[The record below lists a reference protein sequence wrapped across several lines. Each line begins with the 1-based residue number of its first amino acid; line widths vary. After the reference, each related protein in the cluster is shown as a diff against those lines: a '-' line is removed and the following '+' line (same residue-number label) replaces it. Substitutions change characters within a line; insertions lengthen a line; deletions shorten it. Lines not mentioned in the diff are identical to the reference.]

1 MMAQRQKKD
10 ELTKFEI
17 KVYSY
22 LCYGTTVFSLLLIL
36 LVSYAKTSRWATMFL
51 IVEFCFLAIGAT
63 FGFGSKHDA
72 RVLDL
77 RRFS

>member
-1 MMAQRQKKD
+1 MIVQRQKD

-22 LCYGTTVFSLLLIL
+22 LCYGATVFALLLIL
-36 LVSYAKTSRWATMFL
+36 LVSYAKTSRWITIFL
-51 IVEFCFLAIGAT
+51 IAEFCFLAIGAT
-63 FGFGSKHDA
+63 FGFGIKHDA

-77 RRFS
+77 RGFS